1 MNLHVPRQ
9 PINFADKFSRFGEHW
24 SPRVIAEMNDYQ
36 FKLVKVQGEFVWHQ
50 HEDTDEVFIVIDG
63 ELVLLN
69 VETGVY
75 FGLNRTGTKIWDLIG
90 QTADIDAVLEGLKTA
105 YPIDPEILRQD
116 LLELVAGLE
125 KEGLVSELR
134 AS

>member
-63 ELVLLN
+63 ELVLRFRDGE
-69 VETGVY
+69 V
-75 FGLNRTGTKIWDLIG
+75 R
-90 QTADIDAVLEGLKTA
+90 
-105 YPIDPEILRQD
+105 
-116 LLELVAGLE
+116 
-125 KEGLVSELR
+125 LR
-134 AS
+134 AGEMYVVTKGVEHQPFAERECQVMLVEPRGVVNTGDAGGVLTAKNDVWV